1 MPCPTQIDELM
12 SLKLD
17 GLINEHDDR
26 LLDEHLRTCDD
37 CSLLWSA
44 MRHADDVLWISARQ
58 PLSPPSGFQMKVM
71 AQVAVAMPARS
82 APLFQPGLSP
92 ATDVPLPLPSTISL
106 AGYTRRLEQAPTGS
120 LALYAEWQSRV
131 ASYVRGIAAVGLAMA
146 GTVGLLLALVLS
158 GTIQV
163 SGPAADAVGT
173 VRTFF
178 DAVNTWLGSLFA
190 NVGPGLVAVSAI
202 MVGVLALVGW
212 QVVSGYHRVALETR
226 GNTGVLEALA

>member
-1 MPCPTQIDELM
+1 M
-12 SLKLD
+12 SLAA
-17 GLINEHDDR
+17 H
-26 LLDEHLRTCDD
+26 
-37 CSLLWSA
+37 
-44 MRHADDVLWISARQ
+44 
-58 PLSPPSGFQMKVM
+58 
-71 AQVAVAMPARS
+71 
-82 APLFQPGLSP
+82 
-92 ATDVPLPLPSTISL
+92 
-106 AGYTRRLEQAPTGS
+106 TRRLEHAPTAS

-131 ASYVRGIAAVGLAMA
+131 ASYVRGIAAVGLALA

-163 SGPAADAVGT
+163 SGPAADVVGT

-178 DAVNTWLGSLFA
+178 DAVNTWVASLFA

-212 QVVSGYHRVALETR
+212 QVVSSYHRAALENR